1 MILKFNKKYYHL
13 SLTVLIIVFL
23 VGLIGLNTPYQE
35 QITALTPYSLLLTTV
50 LILLNHREWNR
61 YFVVYFLFCVISGF
75 LVELIG
81 IETRMIFGDYSF
93 GQKLG
98 YKVYA
103 VPIVIGLNWFIM
115 VYSTAMVANIFRF
128 GIFIKAIIGATLMVI
143 IDYSLEPVAMA
154 LDYWSWE
161 NSIIPLQNYIAW
173 FIISFV
179 LNILFQS
186 LRLKKFNQLAVA
198 VYIIQ
203 YIFFFVLSYTL

>member
-115 VYSTAMVANIFRF
+115 VYSTAEE
-128 GIFIKAIIGATLMVI
+128 IKTTNPGKLGVI
-143 IDYSLEPVAMA
+143 VDHRQ
-154 LDYWSWE
+154 
-161 NSIIPLQNYIAW
+161 NSILLLPKKHPIGID
-173 FIISFV
+173 
-179 LNILFQS
+179 QS
-186 LRLKKFNQLAVA
+186 RPHRIVVGA
-198 VYIIQ
+198 
-203 YIFFFVLSYTL
+203 